1 MTEENKRDNGAEKYQ
16 AENFSKQMTD
26 TKLQIQGS
34 QKTISKICMEKNYIK
49 TYQIQI
55 EENKRKENIS

>member
-34 QKTISKICMEKNYIK
+34 QKTISKIWVNTTKYP
-49 TYQIQI
+49 
-55 EENKRKENIS
+55 S